1 MNSQETNTSDAA
13 PTGEVST
20 SLAPDGSN
28 PKRRSRSNI
37 AKSPKVV
44 RDLINSMLDDGAPYG
59 LIVEKLQQSTDPPLP
74 YPISEMNIS
83 RWYDTGYQDHLAQQ
97 ERLAYV
103 RLNREAALEMVA
115 GDDTATLPEATL
127 QIIASHYY
135 ELLGDFSPASLKKKL
150 AEDPLK
156 YTRFING
163 FARLARE
170 ILNLKKHRDASAK
183 AVAAELK
190 RLDPKRELSDREDEL
205 ITQRMDD
212 FFLKPR
218 RWRTAEDAVQSPS
231 SSVKSTMED
240 KKSKVQS
247 PGAAESNGGEQ
258 SAK

>member
-1 MNSQETNTSDAA
+1 MNSQEETIARDPA

-20 SLAPDGSN
+20 SIVPDGSK
-28 PKRRSRSNI
+28 PKRPRSKI
-37 AKSPKVV
+37 ARLAKVF

-83 RWYDTGYQDHLAQQ
+83 RWYNTGYQDHLAQQ

-135 ELLGDFSPASLKKKL
+135 ELLGDFSPALLKAKL

-163 FARLARE
+163 FARLAWDQ
-170 ILNLKKHRDASAK
+170 LQPVFFRDL
-183 AVAAELK
+183 V
-190 RLDPKRELSDREDEL
+190 PNFRELL
-205 ITQRMDD
+205 FVT
-212 FFLKPR
+212 
-218 RWRTAEDAVQSPS
+218 
-231 SSVKSTMED
+231 
-240 KKSKVQS
+240 
-247 PGAAESNGGEQ
+247 NHEQ
-258 SAK
+258 YSRLNASHS

>member
-1 MNSQETNTSDAA
+1 MNSQPEMNTAEPA
-13 PTGEVST
+13 PVGPDST
-20 SLAPDGSN
+20 SVATDASKPQ
-28 PKRRSRSNI
+28 RRSRSNI
-37 AKSPKVV
+37 AKLPKIL

-59 LIVEKLQQSTDPPLP
+59 LIIEKLQQSTDPPLP
-74 YPISEMNIS
+74 YPITEMNIS
-83 RWYDTGYQDHLAQQ
+83 RWFDTGYQDHLAQQ

-135 ELLGDFSPASLKKKL
+135 ELLGDFSPALLKGKL
-150 AEDPLK
+150 TEDPLK

-170 ILNLKKHRDASAK
+170 ILNLKKYREISAK

-218 RWRTAEDAVQSPS
+218 RRRTPEETLQSPS
-231 SSVKSTMED
+231 SSVKST
-240 KKSKVQS
+240 V
-247 PGAAESNGGEQ
+247 
-258 SAK
+258 

>member
-1 MNSQETNTSDAA
+1 MNAHDETISSEPAA
-13 PTGEVST
+13 PGEVST
-20 SLAPDGSN
+20 PVAPDGSE

-37 AKSPKVV
+37 AKLPKVL
-44 RDLINSMLDDGAPYG
+44 RDLLNSMLDDGAPYA
-59 LIVEKLQQSTDPPLP
+59 LIIEKLQQSTDPPLP

-83 RWYDTGYQDHLAQQ
+83 RWYDTGYQGHLAQQ
-97 ERLAYV
+97 ERLAFV

-135 ELLGDFSPASLKKKL
+135 ELLGDFSPALLRGKL
-150 AEDPLK
+150 SEDPLK

-170 ILNLKKHRDASAK
+170 ILNLKKYRETSAK
-183 AVAAELK
+183 AGAAELK
-190 RLDPKRELSDREDEL
+190 RLDPTRELSDREDEL

-218 RWRTAEDAVQSPS
+218 RRPTSEDAVQSPTS
-231 SSVKSTMED
+231 KVKSPT
-240 KKSKVQS
+240 
-247 PGAAESNGGEQ
+247 
-258 SAK
+258 SADDRNDH